1 MKGECRNEADH
12 ALGETLGRLGKAM
25 VSIEL
30 RIRKLIEPAR
40 QADDLAILFHA
51 ADGCGGH
58 AGGPEFCKAQN
69 PARREEIAGYF
80 ALGPGLRQR
89 YILSPFNHKMGTPR
103 SGKRWVKKCRNRGS

>member
-80 ALGPGLRQR
+80 ALGPGLRHR
-89 YILSPFNHKMGTPR
+89 YILSHFNIHSARDRKSTR
-103 SGKRWVKKCRNRGS
+103 LNSSH

>member
-69 PARREEIAGYF
+69 PARREELAGYF
-80 ALGPGLRQR
+80 ALIGRASLREGVCTYV
-89 YILSPFNHKMGTPR
+89 YI
-103 SGKRWVKKCRNRGS
+103 WVVEVS